1 MTARQAALESYVYL
15 WCTVR
20 RKKGR
25 ILLDKEKKTR
35 RGYTM
40 SKDNLIAFQAG
51 ESSASFRDALT
62 ELVRKGARQIIAE
75 AVEAELQELLA
86 QYKDLKDEQGRK
98 AVVRNG
104 YLPERTIVT
113 GMGDVEIQVPKVRDR
128 THSGIKFNS
137 SLLPPYLK
145 RAQNVEEVL
154 PWLYLKGISSGDFSE
169 ALASLLGA
177 QAKGLSASTISRLK
191 AKWIEDHQQ
200 WQKRSLAGKRYVYL
214 WADGIYFNIRNENDR
229 QCILVI
235 IGVTDTGVKELLGLE
250 AGFRESE
257 LSWKPLLLRLQ
268 DQGLKV
274 APELA
279 VGDGALGFWKAL
291 AQVFPT
297 TKPQR
302 CWVHKTANVLNK
314 LPKTQQPQ
322 AKSALHEIYLAATK
336 DEANKAFDRF
346 VKTYEAKYPKA
357 VDCLVKDREALLAF
371 YDFPAEHWVHLRT
384 TNPIES
390 TFATVRLRTDK
401 TRGCVSQD
409 SILSLVFKLV
419 QSAQKRWLRI
429 RGFKRLG
436 EVISGVKFKDG
447 IRVDPSENSQLSQ
460 DAA

>member
-1 MTARQAALESYVYL
+1 
-15 WCTVR
+15 
-20 RKKGR
+20 
-25 ILLDKEKKTR
+25 
-35 RGYTM
+35 M
-40 SKDNLIAFQAG
+40 SKDNLIAFQSP
-51 ESSASFRDALT
+51 ESSASFQDALT
-62 ELVRKGARQIIAE
+62 ELVRNGARQIIAE
-75 AVEAELQELLA
+75 AVEAELQEFLA
-86 QYKDLKDEQGRK
+86 QYQNLRDGQGRK

-113 GMGDVEIQVPKVRDR
+113 GVGEVEVQVPKVRDR
-128 THSGIKFNS
+128 TRSGIKFNS

-145 RAQNVEEVL
+145 RAQSVEEVL
-154 PWLYLKGISSGDFSE
+154 PWLYLKGVSTGDFSE

-177 QAKGLSASTISRLK
+177 QAQGLSASTISRLK
-191 AKWIEDHQQ
+191 AKWTEEHQQ
-200 WQKRSLAGKRYVYL
+200 WQKRSLSGKRYVYV
-214 WADGIYFNIRNENDR
+214 WADGIYFNIRNEDDR
-229 QCILVI
+229 QCILVV
-235 IGVTDTGVKELLGLE
+235 IGVTDTGNKELLGLE

-268 DQGLKV
+268 DQGLKA

-279 VGDGALGFWKAL
+279 VGDGSLGFWKAL

-297 TKPQR
+297 TKTQR

-314 LPKTQQPQ
+314 LPKSQQAQ
-322 AKSALHEIYLAATK
+322 AKSALHEVYLAATQ

-346 VKTYEAKYPKA
+346 TKTYEAKYPKA
-357 VDCLVKDREALLAF
+357 VECLVKDRDALLAF

-436 EVISGVKFKDG
+436 EVIEGVKFKDG
-447 IRVDPSENSQLSQ
+447 IRVDQPANSQLSQ